1 MDNKMI
7 LGKISAQIYVIKA
20 NLAFQKGNTAEVID
34 LLGKAYKTGSAKASV
49 VSTYGYMLLK
59 HGRLEEAM
67 SIFTEQFNSS
77 KLSDTEKFEVQA
89 NYALAL
95 WKKGQ
100 IDEAISLLEEVISSY
115 KNTNIYGSLGYL
127 YNLNGNLDK
136 ALKFNLEA
144 YDYNSTNGII
154 LDNLGETYFLLDNLE
169 NADKVFKELM
179 ALNPKFPEAYY
190 DYALVL
196 EKIGDKEMCIE
207 YLNKAMQYKPN
218 YLSAITAADIEDKLT
233 EME

>member
-1 MDNKMI
+1 MGNIMI
-7 LGKISAQIYVIKA
+7 FGKLSAQIYVIKA
-20 NLAFQKGNTAEVID
+20 NLAFQKGNAQEVLD

-67 SIFTEQFNSS
+67 SIFTELFNSS
-77 KLSDTEKFEVQA
+77 KLSATEKFDVQA

-100 IDEAISLLEEVISSY
+100 IDEAITLFEKVIASY

-144 YDYNSTNGII
+144 YDYNNTNGII
-154 LDNLGETYFLLDNLE
+154 LDNLGETYFLLGDFE

-179 ALNPKFPEAYY
+179 ALNPKFPEAFY

-196 EKIGDKEMCIE
+196 EKMGDREKCIE
-207 YLNKAMQYKPN
+207 YLNKAMQFKPH
-218 YLSAITAADIEDKLT
+218 YLSAITSEDIENKLK

>member
-1 MDNKMI
+1 MF
-7 LGKISAQIYVIKA
+7 GKIFAQIYVIKA
-20 NLAFQKGNTAEVID
+20 NLAFQKGNSQEVLD
-34 LLGKAYKTGSAKASV
+34 LLEKAYKTGCAKASV

-59 HGRLEEAM
+59 HGKLEEAM

-77 KLSDTEKFEVQA
+77 KLSASEKFDVQA

-100 IDEAISLLEEVISSY
+100 IDAAITLLEKVIANY

-127 YNLNGNLDK
+127 YILNGDLDK

-144 YDYNSTNGII
+144 YDYNNTNGII
-154 LDNLGETYFLLDNLE
+154 LDNLGETYLLLNDLE
-169 NADKVFKELM
+169 NADKIFKELM
-179 ALNPKFPEAYY
+179 ALNPKFPEAFY
-190 DYALVL
+190 DYALL
-196 EKIGDKEMCIE
+196 FEKMGDKEKCVE
-207 YLNKAMQYKPN
+207 YLKKAMQYKTN
-218 YLSAITAADIEDKLT
+218 FLSAITSEDIENKLK

>member
-20 NLAFQKGNTAEVID
+20 NLAFQKGNSQEVLD
-34 LLGKAYKTGSAKASV
+34 FLGKAYKTGSAKASV

-59 HGRLEEAM
+59 HGRLDEAI

-77 KLSDTEKFEVQA
+77 ELSATEKFDVQA

-100 IDEAISLLEEVISSY
+100 INEAISLLEKVIASY

-144 YDYNSTNGII
+144 YDYNNTNGII
-154 LDNLGETYFLLDNLE
+154 LDNLGETYFLLSDFE

-179 ALNPKFPEAYY
+179 ALNPKFPEAFY

-196 EKIGDKEMCIE
+196 EKMGDTEKCIE
-207 YLNKAMQYKPN
+207 YLNKAMQFKPN
-218 YLSAITAADIEDKLT
+218 YLSAITAEDIENKLN

>member
-1 MDNKMI
+1 MGNIMI
-7 LGKISAQIYVIKA
+7 FGKLSAQIYVIKA
-20 NLAFQKGNTAEVID
+20 NLAFQKGNAQEVLD

-67 SIFTEQFNSS
+67 SIFTELFNCS
-77 KLSDTEKFEVQA
+77 KLSATEKFDVQA

-95 WKKGQ
+95 WKKDQ
-100 IDEAISLLEEVISSY
+100 LDEAITLLEKVIASY

-144 YDYNSTNGII
+144 YDYNNTNGII
-154 LDNLGETYFLLDNLE
+154 LDNLAETYFLLGDFE

-179 ALNPKFPEAYY
+179 ALNPKFPEAFY

-196 EKIGDKEMCIE
+196 EKMGDREKCIE
-207 YLNKAMQYKPN
+207 YLNKAMQFKPH
-218 YLSAITAADIEDKLT
+218 YLSAITSEDIENKLK

>member
-1 MDNKMI
+1 MI
-7 LGKISAQIYVIKA
+7 FGKISAQIYVIKA
-20 NLAFQKGNTAEVID
+20 NLAFQKGNTQEVLD

-77 KLSDTEKFEVQA
+77 KLSDNEKFDLQA

-100 IDEAISLLEEVISSY
+100 IDKAISLLEKVIASY
-115 KNTNIYGSLGYL
+115 KNSNIYGSLGYL
-127 YNLNGNLDK
+127 YNLSGNLDK
-136 ALKFNLEA
+136 ALEFNLEA

-154 LDNLGETYFLLDNLE
+154 LDNLGETYYLLDELE

-179 ALNPKFPEAYY
+179 ALNPKFPEAFY
-190 DYALVL
+190 DYALVF
-196 EKIGDKEMCIE
+196 EKIGDTEKCID

-218 YLSAITAADIEDKLT
+218 YLSAITAEDIENKLK
-233 EME
+233 ELE